1 MENFGKLIVID
12 GSDGSGKTTQLQLL
26 KKKLEK
32 DGLSVVEFDFPQYNT
47 KSAGPVE
54 EYLSGKYGDSSEVTP
69 YQSSILYAVDRFD
82 ASFEIKR
89 LLKQGKIVLSN
100 RYVSSNLGHQ
110 GGKIDDALERKLFFN
125 WLYELEYNIF
135 NLPTPDLSIILYA
148 QPEIAQ
154 KLAQNRHRE
163 DWKGK
168 TNDIHE
174 NNLEHLT
181 KAANVYLEIAD
192 SFPNFH
198 LIRCSREE
206 KMLSKEDIHYLVCSK
221 VDKLFQVPEKVKEVN
236 KSFQSVGQV
245 LLNNQELKN
254 YTSKII
260 NFTNKKEEVPIT
272 NLNQS
277 LLVERVQVDAK
288 LPSKA
293 NSSDAGFDLFANED
307 YSIEIYGQALI
318 KTGIKIAIPEGHVGL
333 IWDKSGLA
341 NLGYTTLGG
350 VIDESYR
357 GEIKVIFKNL
367 SEDIV
372 HIKKGQKIAQLLI
385 QKISHPEI
393 IESKLDKNTERSDKG
408 FGSSG
413 LF

>member
-1 MENFGKLIVID
+1 MENQGKLIVID
-12 GSDGSGKTTQLQLL
+12 GTDGTGKTTQLQLL
-26 KKKLEK
+26 KNKLEK
-32 DGLSVVEFDFPQYNT
+32 DGLSLISFDFPQYNT
-47 KSAGPVE
+47 KSAGPIE
-54 EYLSGKYGDSSEVTP
+54 EYLSGKYGSSHEVSP

-82 ASFEIKR
+82 VSFEMR
-89 LLKQGKIVLSN
+89 RALNQGKIVLLN
-100 RYVSSNLGHQ
+100 RYVSANMGHQ
-110 GGKIDDALERKLFFN
+110 GGKIEDALERKLFFN

-148 QPEIAQ
+148 EPEVAQ
-154 KLAQNRHRE
+154 ELAKERKRE

-174 NNLEHLT
+174 NNIEHLK
-181 KAANVYLEIAD
+181 KAANIYLEIAD
-192 SFPNFH
+192 NFPNFH
-198 LIRCSREE
+198 LIKCTRN
-206 KMLSKEDIHYLVCSK
+206 KAMLSREDIHYLVCSQ
-221 VDKLFQVPEKVKEVN
+221 VDKLFKKQEDTKEVN
-236 KSFQSVGQV
+236 KSWQSVGQV

-260 NFTNKKEEVPIT
+260 NFKPKKEEVPIK

-277 LLVERVQVDAK
+277 LLVEKLDESAK
-288 LPSKA
+288 LPVKA

-307 YSIEIYGQALI
+307 YSIEMYSQALI
-318 KTGIKIAIPEGHVGL
+318 KTGIKIAIPQGHVGL

-372 HIKKGQKIAQLLI
+372 HIKKGQKIAQILI
-385 QKISHPEI
+385 QKVSHPEVMETKI
-393 IESKLDKNTERSDKG
+393 DENTQRSDKG

-413 LF
+413 LY

>member
-1 MENFGKLIVID
+1 MKNQGKLIVID
-12 GSDGSGKTTQLQLL
+12 GTDGTGKTTQLQLL
-26 KKKLEK
+26 KNKLEK
-32 DGLSVVEFDFPQYNT
+32 DGLSLISFDFPQYNT
-47 KSAGPVE
+47 KSAGPIE
-54 EYLSGKYGDSSEVTP
+54 EYLSGKYGSSHEVSP

-82 ASFEIKR
+82 VSFEMR
-89 LLKQGKIVLSN
+89 RALNQGKIVLLN
-100 RYVSSNLGHQ
+100 RYVSANMGHQ
-110 GGKIDDALERKLFFN
+110 GGKIEDALERKLFFN

-148 QPEIAQ
+148 EPEVAQ
-154 KLAQNRHRE
+154 ELAKERKRE

-174 NNLEHLT
+174 NNIEHLK
-181 KAANVYLEIAD
+181 KAANIYLEIAD
-192 SFPNFH
+192 NFPNFH
-198 LIRCSREE
+198 LIKCTRN
-206 KMLSKEDIHYLVCSK
+206 KAMLSREDIHYLVCSQ
-221 VDKLFQVPEKVKEVN
+221 VDKLFKKQEDTKEVN
-236 KSFQSVGQV
+236 KSWQSVGQV
-245 LLNNQELKN
+245 LLNNQELKS

-260 NFTNKKEEVPIT
+260 NFKPKKEEVPIK

-277 LLVERVQVDAK
+277 LLVEKLDESAK
-288 LPSKA
+288 LPVKA

-307 YSIEIYGQALI
+307 YSIEMYSQALI
-318 KTGIKIAIPEGHVGL
+318 KTGIKIAIPQGHVGL

-372 HIKKGQKIAQLLI
+372 HIKKGQKIAQILI
-385 QKISHPEI
+385 QKVSHPEVMETKI
-393 IESKLDKNTERSDKG
+393 DENTQRSDKG

-413 LF
+413 LY

>member
-1 MENFGKLIVID
+1 MDNQGKLIVID
-12 GSDGSGKTTQLQLL
+12 GTDGTGKTTQLQLL
-26 KKKLEK
+26 KNKLEK
-32 DGLSVVEFDFPQYNT
+32 DGLSVIDFDFPQYNT

-54 EYLSGKYGDSSEVTP
+54 EYLSGKYGDSSEVSP
-69 YQSSILYAVDRFD
+69 YQASILYAVDRFD
-82 ASFEIKR
+82 ISFEMKR
-89 LLKQGKIVLSN
+89 ALNQGKVILLN
-100 RYVSSNLGHQ
+100 RYVSANMGHQ
-110 GGKIDDALERKLFFN
+110 GGKIEDALERKLFFN

-135 NLPTPDLSIILYA
+135 NLPKPDLSIILYA
-148 QPEIAQ
+148 EPEIAQ
-154 KLAQNRHRE
+154 QLAKERKRE

-168 TNDIHE
+168 VNDIHE
-174 NNLEHLT
+174 NDLEHLK
-181 KAANVYLEIAD
+181 KAAHVYLEIAE
-192 SFPNFH
+192 SFPDFH
-198 LIRCSREE
+198 LIKCTRN
-206 KMLSKEDIHYLVCSK
+206 KAMLSKEDIHYLLCSQ
-221 VDKLFQVPEKVKEVN
+221 VDKLFNQQEKTKEVD
-236 KSFQSVGQV
+236 KSWQSVGQV
-245 LLNNQELKN
+245 LLNNKELKN

-260 NFTNKKEEVPIT
+260 NFTHKKEEVPIK

-277 LLVERVQVDAK
+277 FLVERLDESAK
-288 LPSKA
+288 LPNKA

-307 YSIEIYGQALI
+307 YSIEMYSQALI
-318 KTGIKIAIPEGHVGL
+318 KTGIKIAIPKGHVAL

-385 QKISHPEI
+385 QKISHLEL
-393 IESKLDKNTERSDKG
+393 IETKLDENTERSDKG

-413 LF
+413 LY